1 MKKTTFNP
9 FAKFFLFGLIGLST
23 LSSCQKSDKVDNA
36 NPQKFAGDWKLS
48 DLMLVNAGDKPPRK
62 LKELPRLNDLR
73 FILSPNGQLSSGDN
87 EPGTWSVAKDRLLI
101 KFDGEELL
109 DLKVAKLEPAFMV
122 LEQSFNAVDGSEGG
136 TIYYAFAK

>member
-9 FAKFFLFGLIGLST
+9 STKFFIIGLIGLAT
-23 LSSCQKSDKVDNA
+23 LSSCRKSAETADT

-48 DLMLVNAGDKPPRK
+48 DLMLVNAGEKQPRK
-62 LKELPRLNDLR
+62 FEELPRLNDLR
-73 FILSPNGQLSSGDN
+73 FILSSNGQLSSGDN
-87 EPGTWSVAKDRLLI
+87 EPGTWNVAKDRLLI

-109 DLKVAKLEPAFMV
+109 DLKITKLEPAFMV
-122 LEQSFNAVDGSEGG
+122 LEQSFNAADGSDGG